1 MASVGWGLVVWVFGE
16 AFGAIF
22 APGLS
27 LLTGAPGAVL
37 LYVAAGA
44 LIALPPRA
52 WAGPRPGRLVL
63 AGAGAFWVGMAVL
76 QAWPGRGFWRGGD
89 SGTLTGMV
97 RSMAHN
103 DQPRVQ
109 ADMVSAFAS
118 LAAAHGFAVNLFAV
132 IALTVL
138 GLALAFAVWRWPP
151 ALRVAVPAAAVFCV
165 ADWALVQDFGVPGGL
180 GTDPNS
186 MAPWVLLLWAG
197 YLAVT
202 EIQDVAERAGVARVR
217 SRISAASVRAAL
229 RPSAI
234 RTAIASASARS
245 VTAFGAAGVV
255 LVGAAPMA
263 AASADRN
270 ADPIIARAVAGAS
283 VPADRP
289 APDFRLISQSGRPV
303 SLASLRGKVVLL
315 TFLDPVCTEC
325 RTIARELKMADA
337 LLGASGNDVDLVA
350 VAADSVHAGPVFI
363 GAFDRLV
370 GLTSVPN
377 WLFLTGTVA
386 GLERVWTRYEAV
398 APDMMSGMSA
408 HSDVTFVIDKAG
420 RIRQEIRDDPG
431 PATSSTRSAFAVLM
445 SGAARQ
451 AMGYP

>member
-1 MASVGWGLVVWVFGE
+1 
-16 AFGAIF
+16 
-22 APGLS
+22 
-27 LLTGAPGAVL
+27 
-37 LYVAAGA
+37 
-44 LIALPPRA
+44 
-52 WAGPRPGRLVL
+52 
-63 AGAGAFWVGMAVL
+63 
-76 QAWPGRGFWRGGD
+76 
-89 SGTLTGMV
+89 
-97 RSMAHN
+97 
-103 DQPRVQ
+103 
-109 ADMVSAFAS
+109 
-118 LAAAHGFAVNLFAV
+118 
-132 IALTVL
+132 
-138 GLALAFAVWRWPP
+138 
-151 ALRVAVPAAAVFCV
+151 
-165 ADWALVQDFGVPGGL
+165 
-180 GTDPNS
+180 
-186 MAPWVLLLWAG
+186 
-197 YLAVT
+197 
-202 EIQDVAERAGVARVR
+202 
-217 SRISAASVRAAL
+217 VRAAL